1 MRITELLQDAT
12 IDLGVKVNS
21 KEEAID
27 HLVDL
32 MVKGGNIT
40 DREEYKKGILA
51 REANGTTGIG
61 GGIAIPHSKNKA
73 VTKAG
78 LASMTVPDGVDYEA
92 MDGEPSDVFFMIAAP
107 AEGSD
112 VHLEALSR
120 LSVILMDP
128 VFKDSLLKATSKEE
142 YLALIDKKETEKFPE
157 EAAKEEE
164 KPAVQEEKAD
174 DGTIRVLTVTACQQ
188 ESLIHS
194 WQQNLLRIKQK
205 RWELH

>member
-21 KEEAID
+21 KEEPID

-32 MVKGGNIT
+32 MMKGGNIS

-51 REANGTTGIG
+51 REAGGTTGIG
-61 GGIAIPHSKNKA
+61 GGIAIPHAKNAA
-73 VTKAG
+73 VKTAG
-78 LASMTVPDGVDYEA
+78 LASMTVPEGVDYEA

-120 LSVILMDP
+120 LSTMLMDP
-128 VFKDSLLKATSKEE
+128 SFKDSLLKASSKEE
-142 YLALIDKKETEKFPE
+142 YLKLIDEKESERFPE
-157 EAAKEEE
+157 EEKEEV
-164 KPAVQEEKAD
+164 KEEKRKIKKRD
-174 DGTIRVLTVTACQQ
+174 IRYWL
-188 ESLIHS
+188 
-194 WQQNLLRIKQK
+194 
-205 RWELH
+205 

>member
-1 MRITELLQDAT
+1 M

-78 LASMTVPDGVDYEA
+78 LAG
-92 MDGEPSDVFFMIAAP
+92 
-107 AEGSD
+107 
-112 VHLEALSR
+112 ALSMAFKCG
-120 LSVILMDP
+120 LPAPHGGIFVIGVITNPVQYLISVAVGAVIGMI
-128 VFKDSLLKATSKEE
+128 VMSFT
-142 YLALIDKKETEKFPE
+142 KKPLNK
-157 EAAKEEE
+157 
-164 KPAVQEEKAD
+164 
-174 DGTIRVLTVTACQQ
+174 
-188 ESLIHS
+188 
-194 WQQNLLRIKQK
+194 
-205 RWELH
+205 

>member
-73 VTKAG
+73 VTNQTESIMKQW
-78 LASMTVPDGVDYEA
+78 MEN
-92 MDGEPSDVFFMIAAP
+92 
-107 AEGSD
+107 
-112 VHLEALSR
+112 HLMYFL
-120 LSVILMDP
+120 
-128 VFKDSLLKATSKEE
+128 
-142 YLALIDKKETEKFPE
+142 
-157 EAAKEEE
+157 
-164 KPAVQEEKAD
+164 
-174 DGTIRVLTVTACQQ
+174 
-188 ESLIHS
+188 
-194 WQQNLLRIKQK
+194 
-205 RWELH
+205 

>member
-107 AEGSD
+107 PGGIFVLGVRTYPVQYLISEG
-112 VHLEALSR
+112 VG
-120 LSVILMDP
+120 
-128 VFKDSLLKATSKEE
+128 
-142 YLALIDKKETEKFPE
+142 
-157 EAAKEEE
+157 
-164 KPAVQEEKAD
+164 AVSGMIGKS
-174 DGTIRVLTVTACQQ
+174 THV
-188 ESLIHS
+188 
-194 WQQNLLRIKQK
+194 
-205 RWELH
+205 

>member
-157 EAAKEEE
+157 EARNLLYKKRKQTMERSEFLQLQHA
-164 KPAVQEEKAD
+164 
-174 DGTIRVLTVTACQQ
+174 QQ

>member
-92 MDGEPSDVFFMIAAP
+92 MDGEPSDVTYF
-107 AEGSD
+107 
-112 VHLEALSR
+112 L
-120 LSVILMDP
+120 
-128 VFKDSLLKATSKEE
+128 
-142 YLALIDKKETEKFPE
+142 
-157 EAAKEEE
+157 
-164 KPAVQEEKAD
+164 
-174 DGTIRVLTVTACQQ
+174 
-188 ESLIHS
+188 
-194 WQQNLLRIKQK
+194 
-205 RWELH
+205 

>member
-32 MVKGGNIT
+32 MVKGGNIA
-40 DREEYKKGILA
+40 DREEYKKGILG

-78 LASMTVPDGVDYEA
+78 LASMTVPDGVGA
-92 MDGEPSDVFFMIAAP
+92 KQWMRNHRRIFMISTR
-107 AEGSD
+107 EK
-112 VHLEALSR
+112 EATC
-120 LSVILMDP
+120 I
-128 VFKDSLLKATSKEE
+128 
-142 YLALIDKKETEKFPE
+142 
-157 EAAKEEE
+157 
-164 KPAVQEEKAD
+164 
-174 DGTIRVLTVTACQQ
+174 
-188 ESLIHS
+188 
-194 WQQNLLRIKQK
+194 
-205 RWELH
+205 